1 MTLGNI
7 RVVTM
12 PQDCWNDVA
21 VILLEQVRTLRREG
35 REDLVETLLD
45 DLLPPLLSAVSP
57 EVLGLIAEMDYRPRK
72 LAASG

>member
-1 MTLGNI
+1 MALGNI
-7 RVVTM
+7 RAVTM

-21 VILLEQVRTLRREG
+21 VILLEQVSTLRREG